1 MTFLG
6 IRWGAACYPD
16 ALGGMF
22 LVPLTVEEAG
32 VGGNLGGTRNRK
44 AVYAFEFAIPI

>member
-6 IRWGAACYPD
+6 IQWGAACYLN

-32 VGGNLGGTRNRK
+32 VRREFRRK
-44 AVYAFEFAIPI
+44 EEQKGSVCI